1 VLEKL
6 FNSGRDLVVVHS
18 HYNNWEWL
26 ICLPLYTKYKI
37 QTIYKPIQSRLFHKF
52 MSGLR
57 SRNNMGLTPM
67 RHIVREI
74 VENRGKNIRTLYGFL
89 ADQTPA
95 KPDIRYRTSFLNQDT
110 PVFLGI
116 EKIAIKYD
124 MPVVFFNVQKI
135 KRGYY
140 NLSAELLFEHTK
152 GLPEYL
158 ITETHVK
165 KLEALICKKPEYWI
179 WTHRRWKY

>member
-1 VLEKL
+1 
-6 FNSGRDLVVVHS
+6 
-18 HYNNWEWL
+18 
-26 ICLPLYTKYKI
+26 
-37 QTIYKPIQSRLFHKF
+37 
-52 MSGLR
+52 M
-57 SRNNMGLTPM
+57 
-67 RHIVREI
+67 
-74 VENRGKNIRTLYGFL
+74 
-89 ADQTPA
+89 
-95 KPDIRYRTSFLNQDT
+95 
-110 PVFLGI
+110 FLGI

-124 MPVVFFNVQKI
+124 MAVVFFNVQKI

-165 KLEALICKKPEYWI
+165 RLEALIFEKPEYWI